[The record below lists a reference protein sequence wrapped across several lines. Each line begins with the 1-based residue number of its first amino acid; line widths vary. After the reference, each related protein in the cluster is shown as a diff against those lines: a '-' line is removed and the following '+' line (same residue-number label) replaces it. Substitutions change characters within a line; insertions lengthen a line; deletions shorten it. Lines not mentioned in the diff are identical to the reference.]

1 MLERSQKETT
11 DGASEA
17 QELVSLESLAE
28 MTGFPVEMIRK
39 ELFNSELKEEK
50 VSLEDLRAAM
60 VNYID
65 STMLENAGN

>member
-1 MLERSQKETT
+1 MLERSQKGTT
-11 DGASEA
+11 DGAKEA

-39 ELFNSELKEEK
+39 ELFNSELTQEK
-50 VSLEDLRAAM
+50 ISLEDLRAAM

-65 STMLENAGN
+65 ATMLENADN